1 MRHAWLALLLVF
13 PVFAPAPLI
22 AQISGRV
29 LSNAQVPLPGVSI
42 ELWQNGHREASTTSR
57 VDGRFEIAASAG
69 VVGSS
74 RQLRA
79 RRIGFRPVS
88 VELHRDSS
96 RVDIVMEPLPIELAA
111 VTTEVRALPFA
122 TDPCSRNA
130 SPVASD
136 IYARAASHYRDG
148 TRWLDRVARYVHRTS
163 VSDVAN
169 RESLTEL
176 TIRNGWTRNTGFYS
190 GTRVKNITAVPRIL
204 TDSQLFALPFPV
216 PEVKFGS
223 KENPTAW
230 NYPRFHEWA
239 APSFV
244 SRAFVD
250 LMPKSIVATSPT
262 IVLAFCPRDRRAPFT
277 SGEIEL
283 SPDST
288 IAVIRWR
295 FKTSS
300 SFAETGGVAYFDPP
314 RAERAESH
322 LLPRDATTW
331 TQLPKSKLFE
341 VTEYAFGPWQ
351 VAARGKSVGPLP
363 SASR

>member
-1 MRHAWLALLLVF
+1 MLLLVF
-13 PVFAPAPLI
+13 LVFAPVPLI

-29 LSNAQVPLPGVSI
+29 LSNTQIPLPGVSI
-42 ELWQNGHREASTTSR
+42 ELWQNGHREGSTTSR

-69 VVGSS
+69 VAGVP

-79 RRIGFRPVS
+79 RRIGFRPLS
-88 VELHRDSS
+88 VELPRDSS
-96 RVDIVMEPLPIELAA
+96 RVNIVMEPLPVELAA

-122 TDPCSRNA
+122 IDPCSRN
-130 SPVASD
+130 SSQTASD
-136 IYARAASHYRDG
+136 IYARAASRYRDD
-148 TRWLDRVARYVHRTS
+148 TRWLDRVARYAHSAR
-163 VSDVAN
+163 VSDVGN
-169 RESLTEL
+169 RESLTERS
-176 TIRNGWTRNTGFYS
+176 IRSGWTRNTGFYS
-190 GTRVKNITAVPRIL
+190 GTRVQNITAVPRAL

-250 LMPKSIVATSPT
+250 SKPKSIVAASPA
-262 IVLAFCPRDRRAPFT
+262 IVLAFCPRDRGAPFT

-288 IAVIRWR
+288 IVVIRWR

-322 LLPRDATTW
+322 LLPRGATTW

-341 VTEYAFGPWQ
+341 VTEYAYGSWQ
-351 VAARGKSVGPLP
+351 VAARGKAVGPLP
-363 SASR
+363 PASR